1 MSLSDK
7 IEVFNFTS
15 RNLDGFLN
23 SDNHYFEQMISPI
36 DLDIVKLTFLDG
48 DVLAALLLTSHFL
61 CLSQCVNLIRLF
73 LCDDALHKLG
83 SLPASLPFYFV
94 F

>member
-1 MSLSDK
+1 MCSSCCRFVFVLYKRDFKLSLSDK

-48 DVLAALLLTSHFL
+48 DVLAVLLFTSPFL
-61 CLSQCVNLIRLF
+61 CLS
-73 LCDDALHKLG
+73 
-83 SLPASLPFYFV
+83 
-94 F
+94 